1 MGCFGKSGCP
11 CCLTGAEIPF
21 SGVKLKTPYENC
33 NGSPGDPVYPQFG
46 INPSETDC
54 CFEGRFLLQ
63 CQPVS
68 ESCSLWAKRV
78 VTNSFTVNYYQ
89 KENAFLTTE
98 DPEPEGCCECTLVQ
112 SKSTSG
118 TATARR
124 FFGTKRT
131 LNAIK
136 ITIGK
141 TLIKCD
147 GDEEPTCKYY
157 IAATYEFIVEE
168 GMSPQ
173 IDHSISNQSCTGVF
187 RPGDCSIS
195 ASWSTEFGED
205 TDTCPEDSIAYTE
218 LSTVEITR
226 AKFYDEL
233 PTGEIEITAD
243 DDVPFSC
250 CDGKVNCNIS
260 QIPCGLNVGG
270 SNCFGNVPLYDEAEF
285 GYLSVCFLE
294 EGPLWLDEETGE
306 LKCFEVQVNGMY
318 DQTAFVSNCFTRP
331 TESGCY
337 APLPNCQG
345 TTLGVDRFV
354 RDAYDLTGFGNGL
367 EGSSMCGALDVDNIN
382 PGNVAAANC
391 DGDTQ
396 PPGLC
401 TVPDCC
407 VVYIEN
413 GFSIETNCQYLASPL
428 LFAGV
433 GGFCGRKITDYEC
446 DHIRTDYSAGAFCL
460 SLPTVTLELV

>member
-1 MGCFGKSGCP
+1 MGCFGKCGCP

-89 KENAFLTTE
+89 KENAFLTTT

-112 SKSTSG
+112 SKSNSG

-173 IDHSISNQSCTGVF
+173 IDHSVSAQSCTGVF

-205 TDTCPEDSIAYTE
+205 TDTCPDDAIQYTE

-226 AKFYDEL
+226 AKFFDEL

-243 DDVPFSC
+243 DGVPFSC
-250 CDGKVNCNIS
+250 CDGKVNCGIS
-260 QIPCGLNVGG
+260 QVPCGLNIGG
-270 SNCFGNVPLYDEAEF
+270 SNCFGNVPLYDEVEF
-285 GYLSVCFLE
+285 GYLSVCNLFLDG
-294 EGPLWLDEETGE
+294 GPLWLDEDTGE
-306 LKCFEVQVNGMY
+306 LKCFEVQANGMY
-318 DQTAFVSNCFTRP
+318 EPAPFTSTCFTRVA
-331 TESGCY
+331 ESGCY
-337 APLPNCQG
+337 SPEPECEG

-354 RDAYDLTGFGNGL
+354 KDAYDYTANPLGNGL
-367 EGSSMCGALDVDNIN
+367 EGGSMCNALDVDYVN
-382 PGNVAAANC
+382 PGNVAGADC
-391 DGDTQ
+391 DGSTP

-401 TVPDCC
+401 TVPNCC
-407 VVYIEN
+407 VSYIDN
-413 GFSIETNCQYLASPL
+413 GFSIETNCQYL
-428 LFAGV
+428 GQ
-433 GGFCGRKITDYEC
+433 FCGRKIVDYEC
-446 DHIRTDYSAGAFCL
+446 DHVRTDYSAGAFCL

>member
-1 MGCFGKSGCP
+1 LSEGD
-11 CCLTGAEIPF
+11 CCL
-21 SGVKLKTPYENC
+21 ENR
-33 NGSPGDPVYPQFG
+33 
-46 INPSETDC
+46 II
-54 CFEGRFLLQ
+54 LQ
-63 CQPVS
+63 CQPAS

-78 VTNSFTVNYYQ
+78 ATSSFTVNYYQ
-89 KENAFLTTE
+89 KENAFLTTT

-112 SKSTSG
+112 SKSNSG

-173 IDHSISNQSCTGVF
+173 IDHSVSAQSCTGVF

-205 TDTCPEDSIAYTE
+205 TDTCPDDAIQYTE

-250 CDGKVNCNIS
+250 CDGKTNCNIS
-260 QIPCGLNVGG
+260 QIPCGLNIGG

-285 GYLSVCFLE
+285 GYLSVCNLS
-294 EGPLWLDEETGE
+294 EGPLWLDNETQE

-318 DQTAFVSNCFTRP
+318 EQATFVSNCFTRP

-337 APLPNCQG
+337 VPEPVCEG
-345 TTLGVDRFV
+345 TFLGVDRFV
-354 RDAYDLTGFGNGL
+354 KDAYDYVTYPLNSRL
-367 EGSSMCGALDVDNIN
+367 EGASMCAALDVFYDLF
-382 PGNVAAANC
+382 GTVAAPTC
-391 DGDTQ
+391 DGSTP

-401 TVPDCC
+401 TVPNCC
-407 VVYIEN
+407 VATTEG
-413 GFSIETNCQYLASPL
+413 GFLIETNCQYL
-428 LFAGV
+428 GQ
-433 GGFCGRKITDYEC
+433 FCGRKIVDYEC